1 MVYQQQL
8 KRTMKNIFIILL
20 LSSFVACGNSMNTE
34 ANGGK
39 KGFVITGSVKN
50 AKGSINI
57 QEITNTGLLFL
68 DSSAIL
74 ADGTF
79 ELNGTVKEKTFCVI
93 RLPKGD
99 IVAMVDSNSN
109 FELNVDAEKIDE
121 YTVKN
126 SPENSDLKKL
136 LAINAASTAE
146 MSALEKKY
154 GALYGNTMPPVSEQD
169 KIRKE
174 FDSITRNNER
184 QLKAAIESMN
194 TIVPFFATNFMMP
207 DVDYEFLSS
216 IDKKL
221 FTKFQ
226 NSKYATVLH
235 NRVLS
240 MAATAPGSMAPE
252 IKLNDPYGKE
262 FSLSQL
268 RGKVVMIDFWA
279 SWCAPCRKDN
289 PRVVAI
295 YNKYKDKGFEILG
308 VSLDK
313 NREKWLG
320 AINQDKLT
328 WYHVSDLLEWS
339 TPLLKTYNFEAIPHT
354 VLVDK
359 EGKIIA
365 TKLRGEALEAKLKE
379 IFGF

>member
-1 MVYQQQL
+1 
-8 KRTMKNIFIILL
+8 MKNIFIILL
-20 LSSFVACGNSMNTE
+20 LSSFVACGNSMTTE

-39 KGFVITGSVKN
+39 KGFIITGSVKN

-109 FELNVDAEKIDE
+109 FELNIDAEKIDE
-121 YTVKN
+121 YMVKN

-136 LAINAASTAE
+136 LAINAASTGE
-146 MSALEKKY
+146 MAALEKKY
-154 GALYGNTMPPVSEQD
+154 GAMYGNTMPPASEQD
-169 KIRKE
+169 KIRRE
-174 FDSITRNNER
+174 FDSITKNNER
-184 QLKAAIESMN
+184 QLRMAIESMN
-194 TIVPFFATNFMMP
+194 TVVPFFATNFMMP
-207 DVDYEFLSS
+207 DADYEFLSG

-240 MAATAPGSMAPE
+240 MAATATGSTAPE

-279 SWCAPCRKDN
+279 SWCAPCRKEN
-289 PRVVAI
+289 PRVVGI

-308 VSLDK
+308 VSLDN
-313 NREKWLG
+313 NREKWIN

-328 WYHVSDLLEWS
+328 WYHVSDLLQWG

-354 VLVDK
+354 VLIDK

-365 TKLRGEALEAKLKE
+365 TKLRGDALEAKLKE